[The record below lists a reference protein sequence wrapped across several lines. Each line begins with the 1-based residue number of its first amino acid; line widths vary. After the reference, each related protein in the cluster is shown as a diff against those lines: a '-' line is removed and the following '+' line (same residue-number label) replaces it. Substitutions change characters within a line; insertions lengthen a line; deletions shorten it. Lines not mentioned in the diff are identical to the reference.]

1 MRHNM
6 HFERELEFARRAAA
20 ASADLALRLQP
31 SIVAEDKQ
39 DGSPVTEADRECER
53 LIARMIEEAFPEDG
67 IIGEEGARKMSTNSR
82 RWIVDPIDGTRDFVR
97 RNQFWAVLIALEV
110 EGEPRAGVA
119 HLPLIG
125 NTYFA
130 MSAGGAF
137 RDGDPVRASTID
149 RLDRAV
155 VCPNGMQ
162 GMVTQRYGPE
172 LLSWLAR
179 CWAVRSLGGCLDAMM
194 VASGHADAYIE
205 RKAEIWDLAPLRVI
219 LEEAGA
225 VFLAP
230 DGSNRIDGGSAAA
243 CAPGIEAEVR
253 AFYCR

>member
-1 MRHNM
+1 MF
-6 HFERELEFARRAAA
+6 FERELDFARKTATAAA
-20 ASADLALRLQP
+20 ALALQLQP
-31 SIVAEDKQ
+31 SIAPQDKP
-39 DGSPVTEADRECER
+39 DGSPVTDADRQCER
-53 LIARMIEEAFPEDG
+53 LIARMIEETFPEDG
-67 IIGEEGARKMSTNSR
+67 LIGEEGARKSSANGR

-97 RNQFWAVLIALEV
+97 GNRFWAVLIALEAESRPV
-110 EGEPRAGVA
+110 AGVA
-119 HLPLIG
+119 HLPLLG
-125 NTYFA
+125 DTYFGVRG
-130 MSAGGAF
+130 SGSYRNGQ
-137 RDGDPVRASTID
+137 PIRASAID

-162 GMVTQRYGPE
+162 GMANESYGPE
-172 LLSWLAR
+172 LLTWLAR

-194 VASGHADAYIE
+194 VASGYADAYIE

-225 VFLAP
+225 IFLAP

>member
-1 MRHNM
+1 VR
-6 HFERELEFARRAAA
+6 FERELEFACRAAA
-20 ASADLALRLQP
+20 ASADLALRMQP
-31 SIVAEDKQ
+31 SIVAQEKQ
-39 DGSPVTEADRECER
+39 DGSPVTQADQECER
-53 LIARMIEEAFPEDG
+53 LIARTIEETFPEDG
-67 IIGEEGARKMSTNSR
+67 IVGEEGTRKISSSGR
-82 RWIVDPIDGTRDFVR
+82 RWIVDPIDGTRDFIR
-97 RNQFWAVLIALEV
+97 GNQFWAVLIALEAH
-110 EGEPRAGVA
+110 GEPRVGVA

-125 NTYFA
+125 NTYFGV
-130 MSAGGAF
+130 SGGGAF
-137 RDGDPVRASTID
+137 RDGAPIRASGVD

-162 GMVTQRYGPE
+162 GMVTERYGPE

-194 VASGHADAYIE
+194 VASGRADAYFE